1 MALNIEA
8 ALRSKARKDFRFH
21 FLGDFVSLGGYYA
34 GANLFGKVKFKGRL
48 SWLLWK
54 ITYLRHL
61 LVIQPFSRTMLD
73 WFSDLAYDRE
83 AMRLKLS

>member
-1 MALNIEA
+1 
-8 ALRSKARKDFRFH
+8 
-21 FLGDFVSLGGYYA
+21 
-34 GANLFGKVKFKGRL
+34 
-48 SWLLWK
+48 LWK

-61 LVIQPFSRTMLD
+61 LVIQPLSRTMLD